1 MHSHKRHNTGENN
14 EEGVEWGREKVGMM
28 DLVCCLFE
36 SSE

>member
-14 EEGVEWGREKVGMM
+14 EEGVEWGREKGMM